1 MYLVYFLTFVPTFLD
16 VPLTTPLYIIK
27 IGVPG
32 GLRGFIPSLGITV
45 VRQFHFYSYYSWCFP
60 SPRTFGF
67 ESTKF
72 RTKVKSQWTQ
82 LKRRFAM
89 ANIFSFLFS
98 NIVFTFINRKVKL
111 SEFSRHFL
119 NFQLHCSGMGHRT
132 YPGDVL
138 FGSFENKDVCSRP
151 YLLRVLQAELR
162 GCFFTTPCTSSC
174 TSCPFCLLSYYR
186 QTGNKVN
193 LQYKNLFL

>member
-1 MYLVYFLTFVPTFLD
+1 
-16 VPLTTPLYIIK
+16 
-27 IGVPG
+27 
-32 GLRGFIPSLGITV
+32 
-45 VRQFHFYSYYSWCFP
+45 
-60 SPRTFGF
+60 
-67 ESTKF
+67 
-72 RTKVKSQWTQ
+72 
-82 LKRRFAM
+82 M

-98 NIVFTFINRKVKL
+98 NIVFTFINRKVQL

-162 GCFFTTPCTSSC
+162 GCFFTTPCSC

-193 LQYKNLFL
+193 LQYKNLFTFLVKAKYLEGQDNQVILLLLLFSYGLPAIYIPRRNLKGTCIEASTSS